1 MNGSPMPI
9 AVVIPAR
16 NSRHL
21 LGPSLASVA
30 AQTLPPAQVLVADQG
45 SADGI
50 ADWLRLRWPGVELR
64 IVAADADAGALLDL
78 ALAELAAP
86 IVAFLR
92 PGDRWPP
99 DHLASV
105 EAAWTDAG
113 PEETRV
119 VTPHRPASPRD
130 GGAGP
135 EEPPLSTQSVRVT
148 GLRAPTADDSGGR
161 GGGTLEGEI
170 GRRLSHAAGRGRLTA
185 GAPVLVAA
193 GGDGLAQAVADPW
206 AWAGVLDQALG
217 TLPPCSEA
225 IVVDLQA
232 TSRPVG
238 LLNLLGVAL
247 ALGPGGRQ
255 VQAMSLADLA
265 WPVLKS
271 AAPGAPLILTTSAP
285 FDLRHASD
293 QLCAEE
299 LVRRAG
305 GKRPVRLVARGLAPS
320 APAMASRLIDAVTSH
335 PDLELWLGDAV
346 SCSYAASLLGPAR
359 VRLVPPPMLALA
371 RVLRDLGER
380 RLIQPTMLGARST
393 DAGPSLEVR
402 MADLESWAHGFDAD
416 AARRLGPA
424 LARVLGAWRW
434 LKGPVL
440 QQAWAAAITGWAT
453 AHAGGEAPVRTGEL
467 DVALFA
473 AFCGR
478 TAELDAGDVK
488 TRDFAATWGSAL
500 SALGVRVARPDL
512 VVPAPRAA

>member
-1 MNGSPMPI
+1 MNGASMSI

-30 AQTLPPAQVLVADQG
+30 AQTLPPAQVLVVDQG
-45 SADGI
+45 SADGL
-50 ADWLRLRWPGVELR
+50 ADWLRLRWPGTELR
-64 IVAADADAGALLDL
+64 LAAADAGAGAVLDL
-78 ALAELAAP
+78 ALAEVAAP

-105 EAAWTDAG
+105 AAAWAG
-113 PEETRV
+113 AAPEEALV
-119 VTPHRPASPRD
+119 VAPHRPAPARGD
-130 GGAGP
+130 GAGP
-135 EEPPLSTQSVRVT
+135 ADPPLSTQSVRAAA
-148 GLRAPTADDSGGR
+148 LRAPATAA
-161 GGGTLEGEI
+161 GTLLDEI
-170 GRRLSHAAGRGRLTA
+170 ARRLGPAAGRGRLAA
-185 GAPVLVAA
+185 GAHVL
-193 GGDGLAQAVADPW
+193 GGDGLAQATADPW
-206 AWAGVLDQALG
+206 AWAGVLDQALD
-217 TLPPCSEA
+217 TLPVSVEA
-225 IVVDLQA
+225 TVVDLQA

-238 LLNLLGVAL
+238 LLNLLGMAL
-247 ALGPGGRQ
+247 ALGSGGRS
-255 VQAMSLADLA
+255 VHAVTLADLA
-265 WPVLKS
+265 WPALES
-271 AAPGAPLILTTSAP
+271 AGAGAPLILTTSAVI
-285 FDLRHASD
+285 DLRHASD

-346 SCSYAASLLGPAR
+346 SCRYAASLLGPAR

-380 RLIQPTMLGARST
+380 RLIQPAMLGAGSS
-393 DAGPSLEVR
+393 DAGVGLEAR
-402 MADLESWAHGFDAD
+402 MADLDSWARGFDAE
-416 AARRLGPA
+416 AARRLGLA

-434 LKGPVL
+434 LKGPLL
-440 QQAWAAAITGWAT
+440 QQAWGAAITGWAA
-453 AHAGGEAPVRTGEL
+453 AHAGGTAPARTREL

-473 AFCGR
+473 ALCGR
-478 TAELDAGDVK
+478 TVELDAADVK
-488 TRDFAATWGSAL
+488 TRDFAATWGPAL
-500 SALGVRVARPDL
+500 SALGVRVAGPSP